1 MTIKHGFTFLLLLT
15 IDFSISSAQDLNY
28 THRVIDTLTSP
39 SMHGRG
45 YVQNGDKIAAN
56 YLKGEFQKL
65 NIQAV
70 DDNYFQYFKFPVNT
84 FPKDVKVAVD
94 GTALKPGVDFIV
106 SANSSKAK
114 GTFDLH
120 WLISANL
127 RGSLDVIK
135 DKFIVVDKTRM
146 INKDEQK
153 AMDLW
158 INDPHGAKGVVVIEE
173 SKLTW
178 SVARKKY
185 KYPVIHILK
194 KAIQPEAKN
203 ITLKIDEKFYKNYKT
218 QNVAGFINGSVKPD
232 SFIVFTAHYDHLG
245 MMGRDTYFPGANDNA
260 SGVSMLLNFVKYY
273 AANKPKYSIL
283 FIAFAGEE
291 AGLMGSEYYV
301 KHPLVA
307 LSKIKFL
314 INMDLLGTGDDG
326 LMVVNGDVYKDQFV
340 LMENINTEK
349 QYVKSLQKRG
359 RAKNSDHYWFSE
371 NGVPCFFIYTLGGIA
386 AYHDIYDRAETL
398 PLSDYEDVFKL
409 VKDFVSELP

>member
-218 QNVAGFINGSVKPD
+218 QNVAGLIKGSVKPD

-326 LMVVNGDVYKDQFV
+326 LMVVNGDVYKDQFA

-398 PLSDYEDVFKL
+398 PLTDYEDVFKL